1 MSISSSGNKSV
12 TVIGVG
18 NIGFRYLQ
26 ALLSLTNIEK
36 IYLVEPNASL
46 IKSKLKGER
55 FYNKKALVYK
65 KQIDN
70 EVVNVDLIIVSTTSN
85 IRMEIIKFLLKF
97 NCSCPLILE
106 KFLFP
111 DSYSLEEGKKLLID
125 YPSPIYVN
133 EWMRITLLKEI
144 ISQYKDKNAEFQF
157 IGTFGILC
165 NAVHIIDLI
174 KETLNVNDFRICKKE
189 SYFKSIIN
197 SKREGYNEFKGIISF
212 RSNNCILKMIDIDD
226 NLDPKIIKIIIK
238 SNNNEKIY
246 YIDLP
251 NLKDQESKVIGQ
263 IPYLSEHAKDSIS
276 SILNNLI
283 PVIPNFDTA
292 IEHHELLIKALKT
305 IVPEED
311 LKKIKIT

>member
-1 MSISSSGNKSV
+1 MSIYSSGNKTA

-36 IYLVEPNASL
+36 IYLVEPNISL
-46 IKSKLKGER
+46 IKSKLKEER
-55 FYNKKALVYK
+55 FNNKKVLVYK

-85 IRMEIIKFLLKF
+85 IRIEIIKWLLKF
-97 NCSCPLILE
+97 NSSCPLILE

-111 DSYSLEEGKKLLID
+111 DSYSFEEGKKLLID

-144 ISQYKDKNAEFQF
+144 ISQYKDTKAEFQF

-174 KETLNVNDFRICKKE
+174 KETLNIDDFRICE
-189 SYFKSIIN
+189 TDSYLKSIIN
-197 SKREGYNEFKGIISF
+197 SKREGYNEFKGIISYK
-212 RSNNCILKMIDIDD
+212 SKNYILKMIDIDD
-226 NLDPKIIKIIIK
+226 DLDPKIIKIIIK
-238 SNNNEKIY
+238 SNNKEKIY

-251 NLKDQESKVIGQ
+251 DLKDGENKVIGQ
-263 IPYLSEHAKDSIS
+263 IPYLSEHAKESIS

-292 IEHHELLIKALKT
+292 IEHHELLIEALKKM
-305 IVPEED
+305 VPEED
-311 LKKIKIT
+311 LNKIKIT